1 MSATP
6 PVYLGPILAALVVA
20 ITVALLIRKL
30 KMPYTISLVI
40 AGLVLGLFS
49 KYKDEYD
56 LSLEGILSAEVIL
69 FLILPPLLFDGA
81 SKLDWGSF
89 KRIWRITSILAVPG
103 VIINMMVIGV
113 LVWYLVWDAN
123 PDMMLFALLLGAIL
137 APTDPVSVLALFKEC
152 GAPHRLSAMVESES
166 LFNDGTGVVMF
177 QVMLALVIAS
187 LTGES
192 STIGSVLIS
201 GIAMFLQMVII
212 GAMVG
217 GALAYGS
224 NLALRWTENHLLEV
238 TISVALAFGSF
249 FVAEQFHGSGVIAVV
264 VAGMVLGN
272 AGKHQEMTPQARVAL
287 DNFWEMIAFLINS
300 ILFLLI
306 GFEII
311 NRVSLNGS
319 TLTLSVIAIVSTLIA
334 RLLVYPASWFVTNY
348 TGDSNIPKP
357 WRHVLFWGGL
367 RGSVP
372 LALMLI
378 LLDLWIAHPEAG
390 LVDDASLLASVYDEI
405 LVMSFA
411 VVLWTLIVQGLTI
424 KPMMNKLGIGDS
436 DDGLSHQFE
445 HEIAELIQCSAVL
458 EEMDRMEEL
467 GVSDEEKLAESRKTF
482 KQRREKAQS
491 NLKEIIVDASFQTRL
506 EGRLEARLKA
516 IQQDALSKAERSG
529 LLSTHVGEDIRW
541 KLDTELTL
549 LLDKE
554 ELKGEVPLPKA

>member
-1 MSATP
+1 MSVTP
-6 PVYLGPILAALVVA
+6 PVYLGPILAALIVA
-20 ITVALLIRKL
+20 ISVALLIRKL
-30 KMPYTISLVI
+30 NMPYTISLVI
-40 AGLVLGLFS
+40 AGLMLGLFS
-49 KYKDEYD
+49 QYQHQYD
-56 LSLEGILSAEVIL
+56 FSLEGILSAEVIL

-89 KRIWRITSILAVPG
+89 KRIWRITTILAIPG
-103 VIINMMVIGV
+103 VIINMFVIGV
-113 LVWYLVWDAN
+113 IVWYLVWDGN

-152 GAPHRLSAMVESES
+152 GAPHRLSTMVESES

-192 STIGSVLIS
+192 SSIGTVLIS
-201 GIAMFLQMVII
+201 GMAMFLQMVII
-212 GAMVG
+212 GGVVG

-249 FVAEQFHGSGVIAVV
+249 FVAEQFHGSGVIGVV

-272 AGKHQEMTPQARVAL
+272 AGKHEEMTPQARVAL
-287 DNFWEMIAFLINS
+287 DHFWEMIAFLINS

-311 NRVSLNGS
+311 NRVSLTGN
-319 TLTLSVIAIVSTLIA
+319 TLTLAVVAIASTLIA
-334 RLLVYPASWFVTNY
+334 RLLVYPASWFVTQY
-348 TGDSNIPKP
+348 SADSNIPKP

-390 LVDDASLLASVYDEI
+390 LVDDAALLTTVYDEI
-405 LVMSFA
+405 LVMAFA

-424 KPMMNKLGIGDS
+424 KPLMNKLGVGDS
-436 DDGLSHQFE
+436 ADGLSHQFE
-445 HEIAELIQCSAVL
+445 HEIAELIQCSAAI
-458 EEMDRMEEL
+458 EEMVRLEEL
-467 GVSDEEKLAESRKTF
+467 GVSDKEHLAISRASFEERH
-482 KQRREKAQS
+482 EKAQD
-491 NLKEIIVDASFQTRL
+491 NLKNILNDDAFQTRL
-506 EGRLEARLKA
+506 DGRLEARLMA
-516 IQQDALSKAERSG
+516 IQQEALSRAERSG
-529 LLSTHVGEDIRW
+529 LLSGHIGEGLRW

>member
-123 PDMMLFALLLGAIL
+123 PDMMLFSLLLGAIL

-319 TLTLSVIAIVSTLIA
+319 TLTL
-334 RLLVYPASWFVTNY
+334 
-348 TGDSNIPKP
+348 
-357 WRHVLFWGGL
+357 
-367 RGSVP
+367 
-372 LALMLI
+372 
-378 LLDLWIAHPEAG
+378 
-390 LVDDASLLASVYDEI
+390 
-405 LVMSFA
+405 
-411 VVLWTLIVQGLTI
+411 
-424 KPMMNKLGIGDS
+424 
-436 DDGLSHQFE
+436 
-445 HEIAELIQCSAVL
+445 
-458 EEMDRMEEL
+458 
-467 GVSDEEKLAESRKTF
+467 
-482 KQRREKAQS
+482 
-491 NLKEIIVDASFQTRL
+491 
-506 EGRLEARLKA
+506 
-516 IQQDALSKAERSG
+516 
-529 LLSTHVGEDIRW
+529 
-541 KLDTELTL
+541 
-549 LLDKE
+549 
-554 ELKGEVPLPKA
+554 